1 MLFYFEE
8 KMRASAGIKEFDVE
22 AFRTLALDGFKEF
35 SVLAHVCGF
44 MASLLVVLLLSSG
57 QEQRLFLQGYLFGF
71 SICKTCELIGPHLG
85 PASPEMMSFLFIV
98 EPIIPALPLLLITWY
113 WLDEEAS
120 DSSSALLWDGRNPSE
135 SSRDP
140 SNNDYKCDLCE
151 HHMTSPACG
160 PCGHPACV
168 ECYRTWLPNI
178 PTDYGTCPFCRSNV
192 SLFDLRYHGTGQYV
206 FPR

>member
-1 MLFYFEE
+1 MFFYFEE
-8 KMRASAGIKEFDVE
+8 KIRASARINEFSVE
-22 AFRTLALDGFKEF
+22 AFRTLAWEGLKEF

-44 MASLLVVLLLSSG
+44 LASLLVVLLRSSR
-57 QEQRLFLQGYLFGF
+57 QQRLFHYAYLTGYT
-71 SICKTCELIGPHLG
+71 ICKTCELVGPHLG
-85 PASPEMMSFLFIV
+85 PTSPEMMSFIFIV
-98 EPIIPALPLLLITWY
+98 EPIIPAMPLLLITWY
-113 WLDEEAS
+113 WLDEAS
-120 DSSSALLWDGRNPSE
+120 GSSSALNPSE

-140 SNNDYKCDLCE
+140 SNNDYTCDLCE
-151 HHMTSPACG
+151 HRMTSPTCG

-168 ECYRTWLPNI
+168 ECYRTWLPNN